1 MKNQTTSGVVP
12 GSADPSHEDIRRVL
26 TAITGKWKLEILWQ
40 LNQSPHRF
48 NELRRAVPGITQ
60 NMLTEQLRE
69 LEADG
74 LVAREVFA
82 EVPVR
87 VEYSLTQKSRSLAPV
102 MDSLIQWWRSHSR
115 R

>member
-1 MKNQTTSGVVP
+1 M
-12 GSADPSHEDIRRVL
+12 L